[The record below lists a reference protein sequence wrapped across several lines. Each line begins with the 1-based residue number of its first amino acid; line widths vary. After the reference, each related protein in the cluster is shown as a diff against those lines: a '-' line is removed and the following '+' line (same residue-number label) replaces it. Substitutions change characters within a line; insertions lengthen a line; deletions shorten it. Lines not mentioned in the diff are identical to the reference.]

1 MHFTCFTLKK
11 IGQAST
17 WRKYKLYIRV
27 QLNEIYHVGCFLFS
41 FENFVWPPFCFFPT
55 RMRVCERHRFTLDSW
70 SITPREPKSIIKKWD
85 YQKLTSFEIMTCLF
99 SFSFNIWFLIL
110 RIFQKIDEIKKKISL
125 FVHFFFKFSKL
136 KNKCKNKN

>member
-70 SITPREPKSIIKKWD
+70 SITPREPKSIIKKLKP
-85 YQKLTSFEIMTCLF
+85 QKLTSFEIMTCLKYLHKNQHFIMKCNTLAKNIGVPTHYTPQGWVEWRAHNKIIIF
-99 SFSFNIWFLIL
+99 S
-110 RIFQKIDEIKKKISL
+110 
-125 FVHFFFKFSKL
+125 
-136 KNKCKNKN
+136 

>member
-70 SITPREPKSIIKKWD
+70 SITPREPKSI
-85 YQKLTSFEIMTCLF
+85 
-99 SFSFNIWFLIL
+99 
-110 RIFQKIDEIKKKISL
+110 KKKRGSPKTHLLWNNDMPISL
-125 FVHFFFKFSKL
+125 YLKGSIKEHSEWHFLCFE
-136 KNKCKNKN
+136 KNEKNFLTLLIIS